1 MVSSP
6 SPRSVSGKVSWS
18 EGSPQDITAYS
29 VRAFDAPAASTAPQ
43 PLGQPVALAA
53 DGRYRI
59 PYSWLST
66 ANRKG
71 PNLLVQ
77 VVDSRGQVVGEA
89 RRTTTAVQATLNIT
103 LKPQTTPTTYTVR
116 GTVRL
121 STGAPLAGA
130 TVQIVDWDRGSDDP
144 LVSTR
149 TGADGTYAGRF
160 SAEQFRSSKAEVQGP
175 DLIVRVYNP
184 QGLLLAT
191 SPRRGNAQPE
201 ETIDLTVQVLRPSP
215 DGQGPDG
222 QGCLVRGQVLQARG
236 LPLAGVVVRA
246 FDRDLRSEQLLGQH
260 STDAAGHYAIPYSRE
275 QFRRAEKERA
285 DLVLRLFTP

>member
-18 EGSPQDITAYS
+18 GGSPQDIGAYR
-29 VRAFDAPAASTAPQ
+29 VCAFDAPAASTAPQ
-43 PLGQPVALAA
+43 PLGQPVRLAA

-59 PYSWLST
+59 PYSWPST
-66 ANRKG
+66 GGRKG

-89 RRTTTAVQATLNIT
+89 RRATTATRATLDIA
-103 LKPQTTPTTYTVR
+103 LKAPAAPTTYTVR
-116 GTVRL
+116 GMVRL

-130 TVQIVDWDRGSDDP
+130 TVQIVDWDRGGDDP

-160 SAEQFRSSKAEVQGP
+160 SAEQFRSSSAEVQGP

-201 ETIDLTVQVLRPSP
+201 ETIDLTVHVLRPFP
-215 DGQGPDG
+215 DLITHKPP
-222 QGCLVRGQVLQARG
+222 R
-236 LPLAGVVVRA
+236 P
-246 FDRDLRSEQLLGQH
+246 
-260 STDAAGHYAIPYSRE
+260 
-275 QFRRAEKERA
+275 
-285 DLVLRLFTP
+285 